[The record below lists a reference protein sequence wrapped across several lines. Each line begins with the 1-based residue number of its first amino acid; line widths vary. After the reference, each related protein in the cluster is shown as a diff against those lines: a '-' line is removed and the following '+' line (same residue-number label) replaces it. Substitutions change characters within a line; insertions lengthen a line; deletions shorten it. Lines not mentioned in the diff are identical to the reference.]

1 MTAMA
6 AGARVLSLAGG
17 TFKELSCDSLRLN
30 PCPGGLRSVCAAL
43 PSTTLG
49 NDFSRRFRVYSATR
63 MKRLRLETV
72 SALNT
77 GASPD
82 EESGSSFRLGA
93 TRLKRI
99 IQSGSE
105 NFLSRFKRT
114 RKNFPTKI
122 FLLLLG
128 YYSANALAT
137 VLGQTGDWDV
147 LAAGILVAL
156 IEGIG
161 YLMYR
166 MPPYLGDRGKEL
178 VVLLNYYK
186 SGFSFGLFV
195 DAFKLGS

>member
-1 MTAMA
+1 M
-6 AGARVLSLAGG
+6 
-17 TFKELSCDSLRLN
+17 
-30 PCPGGLRSVCAAL
+30 
-43 PSTTLG
+43 
-49 NDFSRRFRVYSATR
+49 
-63 MKRLRLETV
+63 

-77 GASPD
+77 GATTP
-82 EESGSSFRLGA
+82 EEDSGPSIGLGA

-105 NFLSRFKRT
+105 NFVSRFKRS

-166 MPPYLGDRGKEL
+166 MPPFLGEQGKEL
-178 VVLLNYYK
+178 VTLVNFYK